1 MAHQDNIALMAHL
14 MRRAG
19 FGASRDELEAR
30 VAKGYDAT
38 VEELL
43 SPETQPP
50 VDPYILLRHQPAAL
64 LPGGVPPMGNVNYM
78 YYLVTTQRPLEE
90 KMALF
95 WHHVFA
101 TGNSKVDNYDQLLE
115 QIDLF
120 RQQGMGNYREL
131 LLTLST
137 NPSMIFWLDNNQ
149 NHGTEVNENWGRELL
164 ELFSLGAGNYTE
176 VDVRE
181 ASRAFTGWTFG
192 TKIPRLPYG
201 RFPWKFEYRPEDHDD
216 GEKTF
221 LGHKGNFNGEDI
233 IDIIVKQPACAKFI
247 CRHLYNFFVADE
259 PQVPAWNLE
268 PPRDPAAVDMLSKTF
283 LANNCEMKP
292 VLRALFTSDF
302 FKNARFKHLKS
313 PAEVVVGTLR
323 LMGGYELPKPGY
335 GELSMQPSYMGQD
348 LLNPP
353 SVEGWHTGSE
363 WINSG
368 ALMSRINFVAEQVGN
383 VNLPGVQAIV
393 KRLEKMGVLE
403 PEQLV
408 ELVSRPVGACRS
420 RARHQE
426 SADRAGQAVGT
437 DPLRHACEHPGGR
450 QAHQRAV
457 AADRGDP
464 RISIRVTDKS
474 DQEGRVWR
482 NVTW

>member
-1 MAHQDNIALMAHL
+1 MPHTGDVALMAHL

-19 FGASRDELEAR
+19 FGAGRDELEAR
-30 VAKGYDAT
+30 VANGYDAT

-43 SPETQPP
+43 HPETQPS
-50 VDPYILLRHQPAAL
+50 VDHYTLLRHQPSAL
-64 LPGGVPPMGNVNYM
+64 LPGGVPPMGNINYM

-101 TGNSKVDNYDQLLE
+101 TGNSKVDNYDQMLE

-120 RQQGMGNYREL
+120 RNYGMGNYRDL
-131 LLTLST
+131 LLKVAK

-181 ASRAFTGWTFG
+181 ASRSFTGWSFE
-192 TKIPRLPYG
+192 TKLPRLPYG

-216 GEKTF
+216 SEKTF

-233 IDIIVKQPACAKFI
+233 IDIIVEQPACARFI

-259 PQVPAWNLE
+259 PQVPAWSLE
-268 PPRDPAAVDMLSKTF
+268 PPRDPAAIDLLARTF
-283 LANNCEMKP
+283 HENKCEMKP
-292 VLRALFTSDF
+292 VLRTLFTSDF
-302 FKNARFKHLKS
+302 FKNARYRHLKS

-323 LMGGYELPKPGY
+323 QMGGYEIAMPGY

-353 SVEGWHTGSE
+353 SVEGWHTGQE

-368 ALMSRINFVAEQVGN
+368 SLMARINFVAEQVGN
-383 VNLPGVQAIV
+383 TSLPGVQAII
-393 KRLEKMGVLE
+393 KRLRAMGVLE
-403 PEQLV
+403 PEKLVDSCLDLLGPVEVNANTKKELV
-408 ELVSRPVGACRS
+408 EQAK
-420 RARHQE
+420 E
-426 SADRAGQAVGT
+426 WGQIRWDTAANAQTATKHIGE
-437 DPLRHACEHPGGR
+437 LL
-450 QAHQRAV
+450 QLIV
-457 AADRGDP
+457 ATREYQFA
-464 RISIRVTDKS
+464 
-474 DQEGRVWR
+474 
-482 NVTW
+482 